1 MKYSRNDCNALTEE
15 MRQMFPKPLEKM
27 YYNEIIDAIKKDKK
41 YGFRHIAL
49 KIMVDGLE
57 ERTRDYNKYID
68 LQKEY
73 FVLKHKCIGCFL
85 RTLCKRDGQKDGEQ
99 KLAEIG
105 GKDE

>member
-1 MKYSRNDCNALTEE
+1 MYYSRNDCKALTEE

-27 YYNEIIDAIKKDKK
+27 YYNEIVDAIKKDKK

-57 ERTRDYNKYID
+57 ERTRDYKKYID

-73 FVLKHKCIGCFL
+73 FVLKHK
-85 RTLCKRDGQKDGEQ
+85 RMVEKDGE
-99 KLAEIG
+99 
-105 GKDE
+105 

>member
-1 MKYSRNDCNALTEE
+1 MYYSRNDCKAFTEE

-49 KIMVDGLE
+49 KIMVDGFE
-57 ERTRDYNKYID
+57 ERTRDYKKYID

-73 FVLKHKCIGCFL
+73 FVLKHKCLGYFL
-85 RTLCKRDGQKDGEQ
+85 RTHCNDMVEKDGE
-99 KLAEIG
+99 
-105 GKDE
+105 